1 MGSTNQKI
9 IDSKESIKHGKLILA
24 KEDSIE
30 RR

>member
-9 IDSKESIKHGKLILA
+9 IDSKKSIEQGKLILA